1 MPTPVLIAASSAR
14 ILAAA
19 LRRGGQRCITLDHFA
34 DEDTRSYA
42 EASINLP
49 PYGMGFEPNRIL
61 DLVERLRG
69 SVCGLVYGAGFEHD
83 PALLAEL
90 ARGMPLIG
98 NPPEVVAAIKEPF
111 GFAALLSRLGLAHPE
126 IRPARPE
133 EAGWLRKRRGG
144 AGGTHIALA
153 EQGKAEAGSFWQRRA
168 AGVPV
173 SALFLA
179 DGRHALVLGYSEQ
192 WTASCAT
199 APFRYGGCAGP
210 LPLAGKLAAEI
221 SAACAA
227 ITRAAGLRGLN
238 SLDTLVAGDVF
249 TILEVNP
256 RPGASLDIF
265 DHLPLWRYH
274 RDAVAGRL
282 PRSVPMRRTMRAAA
296 ILYTPARLR
305 IPPSAWP
312 AWSADRSPAGTIIE
326 RDDPVCTV
334 FAAGVTVSAARANA
348 ERRAS
353 LLLHRL
359 ARREERRI
367 ACSSSAACPA

>member
-1 MPTPVLIAASSAR
+1 MPAPILIAASSAR

-19 LRRGGQRCITLDHFA
+19 LRREGQRCITLDHFA

-42 EASINLP
+42 EASIRLP

-61 DLVERLRG
+61 DRVDRLRG
-69 SVCGLVYGAGFEHD
+69 GAGGLVYGAGFEHD

-90 ARGMPLIG
+90 ARRVPVIG
-98 NPPEVVAAIKEPF
+98 NPPAVLAAIKEPF

-126 IRPARPE
+126 IRHTPPD

-153 EQGKAEAGSFWQRRA
+153 EHGEAEPGSYWQRRT

-179 DGRHALVLGYSEQ
+179 DGRHALILGYSAQ
-192 WTASCAT
+192 WTAPCAT

-210 LPLAGKLAAEI
+210 LPIGGRLVTEI
-221 SAACAA
+221 DAACVA

-238 SLDTLVAGDVF
+238 SLDMLVAGDAV

-282 PRSVPMRRTMRAAA
+282 PRSVPMRRTGRAAA

-305 IPPSAWP
+305 ISPSAWP

-334 FAAGVTVSAARANA
+334 FAAGVTVPTARAGA

-359 ARREERRI
+359 AHHEERRI
-367 ACSSSAACPA
+367 ACRSSVACPA